1 MYMRKLL
8 QTLATALLLTLAFSA
23 QAEQRDAPPP
33 GCSSWGDVPTKLMEE
48 CARVSGNPYI
58 ICAGGIPQ
66 CCKKGGDKVTR
77 CSTRPSDLG
86 KPGPDQGG
94 VNTKPP
100 AAARPKTPS
109 TPIKPI
115 KTAPAPAP
123 ASIK

>member
-1 MYMRKLL
+1 MYTRKLL

-33 GCSSWGDVPTKLMEE
+33 GCSSWGDVPIKLIER
-48 CARVSGNPYI
+48 CALGGGGGYLM
-58 ICAGGIPQ
+58 CAGGTAY
-66 CCKKGGDKVTR
+66 CCKKTSLGGTHCDASDYPTG
-77 CSTRPSDLG
+77 RPL
-86 KPGPDQGG
+86 PDQGG

-100 AAARPKTPS
+100 AAALPKTPS